1 MQMKRSF
8 FVIGVLIIGWFL
20 PQVVAAQEETPKN
33 PLWYEPKIKHYL
45 AHMSW
50 ADVEEFLKGSDM
62 AIIPLGSIEQ
72 HGPQTPLGTDFL
84 DALEL
89 ALLVAQQAEV
99 VVAPALMVGYSEH
112 HMGFPGT
119 LTISTDTLQQVVFEV
134 SQSLIRH
141 GFKKI
146 MLLNRH
152 GGNNT
157 AVNIAIQRINHETEA
172 TAVDIS
178 GLQPLEKPELPPAP
192 QIDWHAGVGETSLML
207 YLTPSLVDMSKAR
220 KPVLTLPPH
229 LTELSKIS
237 GENPNLNR
245 IFSAS
250 IFLPKATGK
259 QASSRE
265 MSNTGVFTTGNPADA
280 TAELGRIEVESYVK
294 TAVKFIEDWRKS
306 EGKKD

>member
-1 MQMKRSF
+1 MKRSL
-8 FVIGVLIIGWFL
+8 FVIGILIIGWLL
-20 PQVVAAQEETPKN
+20 PQVVAAQGEAPRN
-33 PLWYEPKIKHYL
+33 PLWYEPKTQHYL

-50 ADVEEFLKGSDM
+50 AEAEEFLKGSDM
-62 AIIPLGSIEQ
+62 VIIPMGSIEQ
-72 HGPQTPLGTDFL
+72 HGPQLPLGTDFL
-84 DALEL
+84 DALEV
-89 ALLVAQQAEV
+89 ALLVAQRCEV
-99 VVAPALMVGYSEH
+99 VVAPAVMVGYSEH

-119 LTISTDTLQQVVFEV
+119 LTISTETLQQVVFEV
-134 SQSLIRH
+134 AQSLVRH

-157 AVNIAIQRINHETEA
+157 AVNTAVHRINHQTEA

-178 GLQPLEKPELPPAP
+178 SLQPLQGTELPPAP

-220 KPVLTLPPH
+220 QPKLTLPRH
-229 LTELSKIS
+229 LTELSKMAEDRPDL
-237 GENPNLNR
+237 GR

-259 QASSRE
+259 HTSTRE
-265 MSNTGVFTTGNPADA
+265 MTDTGVFSSGNPAEA
-280 TAELGRIEVESYVK
+280 TAERGRMEVESYVK
-294 TAVKFIEDWRKS
+294 AAVKFIEDWRKAGS
-306 EGKKD
+306 R